1 MRLRQT
7 PQPELKAR
15 HPWLT
20 LLKGVRVMT
29 EASMSCGAGI
39 HVVLW
44 TPTFVASAT
53 GRHPEQCDVV
63 VGA

>member
-1 MRLRQT
+1 
-7 PQPELKAR
+7 
-15 HPWLT
+15 
-20 LLKGVRVMT
+20 MT

-39 HVVLW
+39 QVVVRA
-44 TPTFVASAT
+44 PTFVAGVT

>member
-1 MRLRQT
+1 
-7 PQPELKAR
+7 
-15 HPWLT
+15 
-20 LLKGVRVMT
+20 MT

-39 HVVLW
+39 HVVVW
-44 TPTFVASAT
+44 APTFVASAT